1 MSEPYLQGDQF
12 IDYYELMQISPNA
25 EPATVERVYR
35 MLAARYHP
43 DNAQT
48 GDENKFV
55 RLTEAYEILSDPERR
70 KAYDGVY
77 RAKREQPLAVF
88 GLKDFELGIDGEN
101 NRRMG
106 VLCLLYHRRRT
117 EPEHPGCSVLELERM
132 MSFAREHLLFTIWYL
147 KDKGLILQNET
158 SDYVITG
165 AGVDYV
171 EANLP
176 SNKILYKLLKA
187 SEQGETEFAEN
198 PIPAEEG
205 APPDAA
211 GAS

>member
-1 MSEPYLQGDQF
+1 MSEAFLQGDQF

-25 EPATVERVYR
+25 EPATIERVYR

-55 RLTEAYEILSDPERR
+55 RLTEAYETLFNAEKRA
-70 KAYDGVY
+70 AYDSVH
-77 RAKREQPLAVF
+77 RSRRDQPLAVF
-88 GLKDFELGIDGEN
+88 GLKDFELGIDGET

-117 EPEHPGCSVLELERM
+117 EPDQPGCSVLELEKM
-132 MSFAREHLLFTIWYL
+132 MSFAREHLHFTLWYL
-147 KDKGLILQNET
+147 KDKGLIMQNEM
-158 SDYVITG
+158 SDYCITG
-165 AGVDYV
+165 SGVDYV

-176 SNKILYKLLKA
+176 QNKILYKLLKA
-187 SEQGETEFAEN
+187 TEQGETAFAEGQGQQN
-198 PIPAEEG
+198 E
-205 APPDAA
+205 AA
-211 GAS
+211 QQ